1 MSPAQPVILLAAP
14 YSYAS
19 RLGAMLGQHPEVYA
33 PLELN
38 LLLAYN
44 LGDLIKTLPAA
55 DMQGL
60 LRSIA
65 QLYAGEQTLESI
77 DMARRWVMRRATRDT
92 REVHRE
98 LCARVAPRRLVDT
111 CTLYSDPGYEE
122 SLERVRQAYPEA
134 DYLHLVRHPLAQGL
148 DWLRDPMALARLHRL
163 GSLDPDTP
171 RSLPDPQVDW
181 ERRQRTILEFLRE
194 IPPEHQYR
202 LRAEDLFED
211 PRATCARLCAW
222 LGLAWNEA
230 VFEAMLHPER
240 SSYACPGPYGA
251 EGGLDHEFLLDP
263 CHVSRRLETLSL
275 EQPLPWRSDGRR
287 FKTEVL
293 DLARVLG
300 YE

>member
-1 MSPAQPVILLAAP
+1 MSTAPPVILLAAP
-14 YSYAS
+14 YSHAS
-19 RLGAMLGQHPEVYA
+19 RLGAMLGQHPEIYA

-38 LLLAYN
+38 LLLASN
-44 LGDLIKTLPAA
+44 LGDLFKTLQAA

-77 DMARRWVMRRATRDT
+77 DMARRWVMHRVTRDA

-98 LCARVAPRRLVDT
+98 LCARVVPRRLLDT
-111 CTLYSDPGYEE
+111 CILYSDPGYEQ
-122 SLERVRQAYPEA
+122 SLERLRQTYPQA

-148 DWLRDPMALARLHRL
+148 DWLRDPMALAQLHRL

-171 RSLPDPQVDW
+171 RPLPDPQFDW
-181 ERRQRTILEFLRE
+181 ERRQRVIREFLRR
-194 IPPEHQYR
+194 IPPERQYR
-202 LRAEDLFED
+202 LRSEDLFDD

-222 LGLAWNEA
+222 LGLAWSEKA
-230 VFEAMLHPER
+230 FEAMLHPER

-251 EGGLDHEFLLDP
+251 EGGSDSEFLADP
-263 CHVSRRLETLSL
+263 RHISRPLETLSL
-275 EQPLPWRSDGRR
+275 EQPLPWRSDGHR